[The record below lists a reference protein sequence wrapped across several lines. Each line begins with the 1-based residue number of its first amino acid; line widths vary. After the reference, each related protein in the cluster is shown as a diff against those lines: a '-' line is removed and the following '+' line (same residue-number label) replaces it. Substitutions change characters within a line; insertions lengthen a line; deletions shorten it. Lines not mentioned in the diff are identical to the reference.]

1 MVGFN
6 APMTPAPLPAPV
18 RLYRIVTPT
27 HLCPYGQ
34 LAEALL
40 QQQGIPFEEHLLVN
54 QEELER
60 FKAAHGVS
68 STPQVFA
75 ADEAIGGYTE
85 LAQRL
90 GVRPRKPA
98 GRSYRPVIAVF
109 ATAALMAGALGIG
122 VEGFMGVTLALLAC
136 LKLIDPPAFTSSFRR
151 YNLLS
156 RRLGVFAR
164 GYPYLELLL
173 GLAVLSGLNVVPI
186 ALLAL
191 AMGLEGGVSVIK
203 AVYVDKRDLDCAC
216 VGGNSRTPLG
226 PVSVLENG
234 AMVAMGGWMLLS
246 G

>member
-1 MVGFN
+1 
-6 APMTPAPLPAPV
+6 MTPAPLPTPV
-18 RLYRIVTPT
+18 RLYRIATPT
-27 HLCPYGQ
+27 HHCPYGQ

-40 QQQGIPFEEHLLVN
+40 QQRGIPFEDHLLVN

-60 FKAAHGVS
+60 FKAAHGVN

-75 ADEAIGGYTE
+75 AEEAIGGYTE

-98 GRSYRPVIAVF
+98 ERSYRPVIAVF

-151 YNLLS
+151 YDLLS
-156 RRLGVFAR
+156 RRLGVYAR

-173 GLAVLSGLNVVPI
+173 GLAVLSGLNAVPI

-191 AMGLEGGVSVIK
+191 GMGLEGGVSVIK

-234 AMVAMGGWMLLS
+234 AMVAMGVWMLLS